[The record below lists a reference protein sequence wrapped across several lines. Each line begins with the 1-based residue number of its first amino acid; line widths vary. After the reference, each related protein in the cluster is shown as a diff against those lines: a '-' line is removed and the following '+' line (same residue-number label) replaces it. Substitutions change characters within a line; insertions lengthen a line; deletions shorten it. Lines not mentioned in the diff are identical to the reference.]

1 MSGGGSSV
9 RGKHTAGSRV
19 SKKKRQMEKFPSPCA
34 GYGNGFSQQ
43 EGRNAL
49 HWVWLEALGGGVHRI
64 LPPGGVIQR
73 FIECLIRVVGGDRA
87 HLSNVMMVIEFS
99 EASNRQSCR
108 CRYRDGGSHRLVGIV
123 LKLYYMGEILAES
136 LTIAF
141 WCKSYGKCPLT
152 TGEQSYAKV
161 VYTSNNLQSVYGR
174 HRQPGGPSGTAGP
187 SP

>member
-1 MSGGGSSV
+1 MGMDLV
-9 RGKHTAGSRV
+9 
-19 SKKKRQMEKFPSPCA
+19 KRKGATHFT
-34 GYGNGFSQQ
+34 GYGWKPLVVEFIAFCRQ
-43 EGRNAL
+43 
-49 HWVWLEALGGGVHRI
+49 
-64 LPPGGVIQR
+64 GVIQR
-73 FIECLIRVVGGDRA
+73 FIERLIRVVRGDRA
-87 HLSNVMMVIEFS
+87 HLSNVMMVIELP

-123 LKLYYMGEILAES
+123 LKLYYMGESLAES

-141 WCKSYGKCPLT
+141 WCKSYGKCPLI